1 MRSTALRFVVLVLAI
16 LVVTAW
22 LMAPRRS
29 EMMAIMRDQS
39 QQVKIIALLEPRLA
53 ESPDEPYLLATLARA
68 YREAGDQWRAAELLE
83 RYVAQR
89 PADAAAFGQL
99 ADLYRAIGD
108 PQRRLERLQQA
119 VALRAPLSRALELA
133 GLYREAGRADDER
146 ALLAD
151 HEEDLT
157 RDSGLLLRLAQL
169 RAAAGD
175 RDGAIRTLMRPAVL
189 TAAAPAV
196 QPPAERFYLAELL
209 LADGRAA
216 EALHWATRWVAQWHE
231 PWRATQL
238 LRRFVAGAPP
248 EVAGQLADRVAA
260 THPEIRFYLAAEFR
274 KAGAAAIARRLLA
287 GWAVANPAPSADE
300 VMGFVAA
307 CAAQDAAP
315 LVWAAF
321 AAALARPAPDAV
333 LGRFLD
339 AIIAEFGIGALAPFW
354 AALPPTVIAGNP
366 LLGARLALQ
375 ARQEAVARRLL
386 AALPPASLR
395 PADRRQ
401 WFALLAAST
410 PAAERFAILARHQ
423 ASGTLPG
430 ELLGDYLGLALQLG
444 DERAYREALP
454 ATTGL
459 TSTLR
464 H

>member
-1 MRSTALRFVVLVLAI
+1 
-16 LVVTAW
+16 
-22 LMAPRRS
+22 
-29 EMMAIMRDQS
+29 
-39 QQVKIIALLEPRLA
+39 
-53 ESPDEPYLLATLARA
+53 
-68 YREAGDQWRAAELLE
+68 
-83 RYVAQR
+83 
-89 PADAAAFGQL
+89 
-99 ADLYRAIGD
+99 
-108 PQRRLERLQQA
+108 

-157 RDSGLLLRLAQL
+157 RDSGLPLRLAQL

-175 RDGAIRTLMRPAVL
+175 RAGAIRTLMRPEVL
-189 TAAAPAV
+189 TEAAPALR
-196 QPPAERFYLAELL
+196 PPAERFYLAELL

-216 EALHWATRWVAQWHE
+216 EALRWGTRWVAQWQE

-248 EVAGQLADRVAA
+248 EVAGRLADAVAA
-260 THPEIRFYLAAEFR
+260 AHPDIRFYLAAEFR
-274 KAGAAAIARRLLA
+274 KSGAAAVARHLLA
-287 GWAVANPAPSADE
+287 GWAAANPAPSADE

-307 CAAQDAAP
+307 CSSQDAAS

-321 AAALARPAPDAV
+321 AAALARHAPDAV

-354 AALPPTVIAGNP
+354 AALPPTVVAGNP

-386 AALPPASLR
+386 AAVPPASLL

-401 WFALLAAST
+401 WFALLAASA

-423 ASGTLPG
+423 AGGTLPR

-444 DERAYREALP
+444 DERAYRGAL
-454 ATTGL
+454 ATMTAPP
-459 TSTLR
+459 SPLR

>member
-1 MRSTALRFVVLVLAI
+1 MRSTALRFVVLVLAV
-16 LVVTAW
+16 LVATAW
-22 LMAPRRS
+22 LMAPRRD
-29 EMMAIMRDQS
+29 EMLAIMRDQS
-39 QQVKIIALLEPRLA
+39 QQAKIIALLEPQLA
-53 ESPDEPYLLATLARA
+53 ERPDEPYLLATLARA
-68 YREAGDQWRAAELLE
+68 YRETGDRWRAAELLE
-83 RYVAQR
+83 RYLAQR

-108 PQRRLERLQQA
+108 PERRLDRLRRA

-133 GLYREAGRADDER
+133 GLYRAAGREDDER

-157 RDSGLLLRLAQL
+157 RDSGLLLRLAHL

-189 TAAAPAV
+189 TEAAPAT
-196 QPPAERFYLAELL
+196 QPPSERFYLAELL
-209 LADGRAA
+209 LAAGRDV
-216 EALHWATRWVAQWHE
+216 EALRWGTRWIAQWQE

-238 LRRFVAGAPP
+238 LRRFVATAPP
-248 EVAGQLADRVAA
+248 EVAGRLADTVAA
-260 THPEIRFYLAAEFR
+260 AHPEIRFYLATEFR
-274 KAGAAAIARRLLA
+274 KSGAGAIARHLLA
-287 GWAVANPAPSADE
+287 GWAAANPAPSADQ

-307 CAAQDAAP
+307 CSSQDAAP

-321 AAALARPAPDAV
+321 AAALARHAPDAV
-333 LGRFLD
+333 LGRFID

-354 AALPPTVIAGNP
+354 SALPPSVVAGNP

-386 AALPPASLR
+386 AAVPPASLL

-401 WFALLAAST
+401 WFALLAASA
-410 PAAERFAILARHQ
+410 PAAERFTILARYQ
-423 ASGTLPG
+423 ASGTLPP

-444 DERAYREALP
+444 DERAWRGALT
-454 ATTGL
+454 ATSGPP
-459 TSTLR
+459 STLR